1 MTERD
6 LYVSCI
12 LMIAEMIVR
21 CRKLSGGEYEDWK
34 RETMEHC
41 HETVKEFMGKVLIVI
56 DNYVLEAAGIKGC
69 KNVAENCN
77 PENETNAATI
87 SGRYTEG
94 GDMVDKDQGIL

>member
-12 LMIAEMIVR
+12 PMIAEMIVR

-34 RETMEHC
+34 KETMEHC
-41 HETVKEFMGKVLIVI
+41 PETVREFMGKVLTVI
-56 DNYVLEAAGIKGC
+56 DKCVEAAGIKGC

-94 GDMVDKDQGIL
+94 GDMVDKAQGIL